1 MSRECVIYQPHS
13 EEVVSC
19 ILNRPEKRNALNT
32 SLMRQL
38 CAHAER
44 AAKDPG
50 VRIFIL
56 RGSGSVF
63 CAGLDFGEATNPD
76 LGMESAEMVK
86 QCLWS
91 IHRIPAATIAIVQGA
106 ALGGGAG
113 LVAACDFAIADP
125 EARIGFPEVRRGLV
139 AAQVMTLLIRKLR
152 GADIRE
158 LLLSG
163 EPVQAGRALQMGLF
177 HRVGEVETEL
187 QKLVSQLLHAAP
199 GALTKTKRLI
209 EQLSAHSLEDDLER
223 SMHHHMESKQSAEA
237 QEGIRAFLE
246 KRKPGWAKPGKSQE

>member
-1 MSRECVIYQPHS
+1 MSQECIIYKPHS
-13 EEVVSC
+13 VEVVSC

-32 SLMRQL
+32 LLMRQL

-44 AAKDPG
+44 AAEDPKL
-50 VRIFIL
+50 RIFIL
-56 RGSGSVF
+56 RGSGSAF
-63 CAGLDFGEATNPD
+63 CAGLDFGEAMNPE
-76 LGMESAEMVK
+76 LGIESAGMVK

-91 IHRIPAATIAIVQGA
+91 IHRIPAVTIAIVQGA

-125 EARIGFPEVRRGLV
+125 DATIGFPEVRRGLV

-152 GADIRE
+152 GADIRD

-163 EPVQAGRALQMGLF
+163 EPVNAGRALQMGLI
-177 HRVGEVETEL
+177 HRVGDVEAEL
-187 QKLVSQLLHAAP
+187 HKLVSQLLQAAP

-209 EQLSAHSLEDDLER
+209 EQLDTRSLQDDLER
-223 SMHHHMESKQSAEA
+223 SMQDHLESKQSAEA

-246 KRKPGWAKPGKSQE
+246 KRKPLWAKARKSLQ